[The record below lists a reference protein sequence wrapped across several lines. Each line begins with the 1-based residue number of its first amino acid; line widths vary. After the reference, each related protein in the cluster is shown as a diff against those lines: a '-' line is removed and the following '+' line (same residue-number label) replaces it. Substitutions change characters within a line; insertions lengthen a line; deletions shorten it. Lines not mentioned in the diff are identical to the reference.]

1 MKWVCEAVTN
11 IVKNCIEHTKKGGS
25 VTLVAEENPL
35 LIKLTIEDTGCGIK
49 KKDLPHIFERFYK
62 GSNSSD
68 TSVGIGLALSKS
80 IIEKCGGYISVQSTE
95 GKGSKFTIKF
105 FKTI

>member
-1 MKWVCEAVTN
+1 MSGYGSHAVHGAHG
-11 IVKNCIEHTKKGGS
+11 IEMNVVYAVLVELLALLGG
-25 VTLVAEENPL
+25 PL
-35 LIKLTIEDTGCGIK
+35 NAQL
-49 KKDLPHIFERFYK
+49 
-62 GSNSSD
+62 